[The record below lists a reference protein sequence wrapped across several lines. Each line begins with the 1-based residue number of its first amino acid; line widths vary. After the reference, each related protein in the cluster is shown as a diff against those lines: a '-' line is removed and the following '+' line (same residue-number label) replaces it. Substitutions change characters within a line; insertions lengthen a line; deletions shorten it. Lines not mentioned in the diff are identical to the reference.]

1 VTKKTRKRIVPG
13 ALAALAVGTLTKKA
27 RRDRRGRVHTHGFRR
42 LRGRGH
48 C

>member
-1 VTKKTRKRIVPG
+1 MTKKNRNRIVPG
-13 ALAALAVGTLTKKA
+13 ALAALAVRTLTQKA
-27 RRDRRGRVHTHGFRR
+27 RRDPRSHVHTYRYRR